1 MTRIKF
7 SISVIEREALNLAL
21 KRGLFVG
28 RFQPFHNGHIQVI
41 EDVLKEN
48 GEIIIVIGSAQYSHR
63 VDNPFTAGE
72 RATMVRRALDEAKI
86 PAAKTWII
94 PVADVHVHML
104 WVAKVVGYTPKFSVV
119 YSNEPLTR
127 RLFME
132 AGYKVKS
139 IPFHKRSIYSSTEI
153 RQRMLTNKDWKTL
166 VPKSV
171 ATYIQEI
178 DGVERLRDLSKT
190 DELKK

>member
-1 MTRIKF
+1 M
-7 SISVIEREALNLAL
+7 AL

-28 RFQPFHNGHIQVI
+28 RFQPFHSGHIQVI
-41 EDVLKEN
+41 KDVLKEN
-48 GEIIIVIGSAQYSHR
+48 GEIIIVIGSAQYSHHL
-63 VDNPFTAGE
+63 DNPFTAGE
-72 RATMVRRALDEAKI
+72 RATIIRCALDEAKI

-132 AGYKVKS
+132 AGFKVKS

-153 RQRMLTNKDWKTL
+153 RHRMLSNKDWKAL

-171 ATYIQEI
+171 ATYIQEM
-178 DGVERLRDLSKT
+178 DGVERLRDLAKT
-190 DELKK
+190 DEFKR

>member
-41 EDVLKEN
+41 EDILKEN

-63 VDNPFTAGE
+63 LDNPFTAGE

-86 PAAKTWII
+86 PAVKIWII

-139 IPFHKRSIYSSTEI
+139 IPFHKRSVYSSTEI

-190 DELKK
+190 DELKR

>member
-1 MTRIKF
+1 L
-7 SISVIEREALNLAL
+7 VV

-28 RFQPFHNGHIQVI
+28 RFQPFHNGHLEVI
-41 EDVLKEN
+41 IDVLKEMD
-48 GEIIIVIGSAQYSHR
+48 EIIIVIGSAQYSHYLN
-63 VDNPFTAGE
+63 NPFTAGE
-72 RATMVRRALDEAKI
+72 RATMIRRVLDEAKI
-86 PAAKTWII
+86 PASKTWIV

-127 RLFME
+127 RLFSE
-132 AGYKVKS
+132 AGCQVKS
-139 IPFHKRSIYSSTEI
+139 IPFHKRTIYSSTEI
-153 RQRMLTNKDWKTL
+153 RQRMLTNKDWKML

-178 DGVERLRDLSKT
+178 DGVRRLRDLNKT
-190 DELKK
+190 DRMEKEK